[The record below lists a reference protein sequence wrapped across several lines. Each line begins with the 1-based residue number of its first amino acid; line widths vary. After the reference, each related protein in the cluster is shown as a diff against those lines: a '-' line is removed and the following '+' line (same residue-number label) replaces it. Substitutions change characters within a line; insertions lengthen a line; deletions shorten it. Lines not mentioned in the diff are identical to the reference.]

1 MALIARLVIFLSFSI
16 KLLIF
21 HLESV
26 KTIRGGSFLSPDT
39 RSECF
44 LRGVKFLAENLR
56 GMKIS
61 REIIRGM
68 KISREIIRGMK
79 IFPFQEYQGCEMIR
93 GVKSYHARSNKGYE
107 MFEGT

>member
-1 MALIARLVIFLSFSI
+1 MRI
-16 KLLIF
+16 
-21 HLESV
+21 SV
-26 KTIRGGSFLSPDT
+26 FNHVNLYERDVFNLRGGSFLSPDT

-61 REIIRGM
+61 WEIIRGM

-79 IFPFQEYQGCEMIR
+79 IFPFQE
-93 GVKSYHARSNKGYE
+93 K
-107 MFEGT
+107 

>member
-1 MALIARLVIFLSFSI
+1 ML
-16 KLLIF
+16 K
-21 HLESV
+21 
-26 KTIRGGSFLSPDT
+26 KTNIRGGSFLSPDT

-44 LRGVKFLAENLR
+44 LRGVKFLAKNLR
-56 GMKIS
+56 GMKIF
-61 REIIRGM
+61 
-68 KISREIIRGMK
+68 REIIRGMK